1 MTIRT
6 PIVFTVLFLSVTT
19 VFAQALEPV
28 DLAKKIFGKDSLS
41 NLDNYITGE
50 YQGRPNGRDLPEGTT
65 TKFTLLGQT
74 EKSAVV
80 NMTIFDPTGKGV
92 DTYLYFEN
100 DSRWKMNAFRA
111 LAMTNI
117 IEEIV
122 LELEK
127 IQPQQIDEI
136 IKQSKKTTEEAN
148 VMFTSKEDYDFQLG
162 NARLTLELDENI
174 TKHFLKNRAEFE
186 RIKNGA
192 LKQLETEKVKKEWSI
207 KLVENLK
214 PDYQK
219 LFISSI
225 STGGYEIGNCINFLI
240 GGILDNAV
248 GYLFVKDKKNLP
260 QMKPDAII
268 MIKEIGNGW
277 YIYKTT

>member
-1 MTIRT
+1 
-6 PIVFTVLFLSVTT
+6 
-19 VFAQALEPV
+19 
-28 DLAKKIFGKDSLS
+28 
-41 NLDNYITGE
+41 
-50 YQGRPNGRDLPEGTT
+50 
-65 TKFTLLGQT
+65 
-74 EKSAVV
+74 
-80 NMTIFDPTGKGV
+80 
-92 DTYLYFEN
+92 
-100 DSRWKMNAFRA
+100 MNAFRA

-117 IEEIV
+117 IEEMV

-248 GYLFVKDKKNLP
+248 GYLFVKDKKDLP